1 MSTRQ
6 KLLEELGKNGI
17 RTRDELREA
26 LQVEET
32 KIRYALNDAA
42 KLKLVDR
49 VIECGVAAYQ
59 ITSLGRQR
67 LKDGVSDIDPPSAP
81 EVKPASARYRNIDF
95 NGGLI
100 NDQDY
105 FNEQDARDAA
115 GSYALKNNIG
125 VDVCQVVATA
135 RVEMVPSLN
144 WSSAE

>member
-17 RTRDELREA
+17 RSRDELQEA

-32 KIRYALNDAA
+32 KLRYAINDAV
-42 KLKLVDR
+42 KMKLVER
-49 VIECGVAAYQ
+49 VIDDGTAAYQ
-59 ITSLGRQR
+59 ITSFGRER
-67 LKDGVSDIDPPSAP
+67 LKDGVADLDPPPAP
-81 EVKPASARYRNIDF
+81 EAKPARYRNIDF

-105 FNEQDARDAA
+105 FNEQDARAAA
-115 GSYALKNNIG
+115 GSYAMQNNIG

-135 RVEMVPSLN
+135 HVEMVPSVT

>member
-6 KLLEELGKNGI
+6 KLLEALGKNGI
-17 RTRDELREA
+17 QTRGELQET

-49 VIECGVAAYQ
+49 VIEGGGAAYQ
-59 ITSLGRQR
+59 ITALGRQR
-67 LKDGVSDIDPPSAP
+67 LKDGVADLDPPPAP
-81 EVKPASARYRNIDF
+81 EAKPARYRNIDF

-100 NDQDY
+100 GDQGY
-105 FNEQDARDAA
+105 FTELEARAAA
-115 GSYALKNNIG
+115 GSHAIQHNIG
-125 VDVCQVVATA
+125 VDICKVIATA
-135 RVEMVPSLN
+135 HVEMVPSVT